1 MNKIVKFLIAAS
13 ITFATFSAPSAMSQE
28 RSAEEIKQLAL
39 EAIVDNPEIIRQAI
53 DILRAKDQQAKE
65 DAAKSILKDNKALL
79 ERDDNAPI
87 LGNPDGDV
95 TVVEFFDYNCPYCK
109 TAAPMVKAAIASDAQ
124 LRVVYREW
132 PILSDGSVIA
142 ARAALAAR
150 VQGKYEDFH
159 WELMKIRNK
168 IDESVVFKAA
178 EKVGLDIGQLKSDMK
193 SPSIDE
199 HIQKSMQLAQA
210 LNFSGTPSFVIG
222 NNMAPG
228 LISPEQFQAMI
239 DGARINNG
247 KNNDNN

>member
-1 MNKIVKFLIAAS
+1 MNKIVKFLIATS
-13 ITFATFSAPSAMSQE
+13 ITFAVFSAPSAMSQE
-28 RSAEEIKQLAL
+28 RSAEEIIQLAL

-53 DILRAKDQQAKE
+53 TILRAKDQQAKE
-65 DAAKSILKDNKALL
+65 DAAKSILKDKKSLL
-79 ERDDNAPI
+79 ERDDNAPV

-132 PILSDGSVIA
+132 PILSDGSVVA

-178 EKVGLDIGQLKSDMK
+178 EKVGLDIDQLKSDMK

-228 LISPEQFQAMI
+228 LISPEQFQEMI
-239 DGARINNG
+239 DDARMQN
-247 KNNDNN
+247 KRNDK